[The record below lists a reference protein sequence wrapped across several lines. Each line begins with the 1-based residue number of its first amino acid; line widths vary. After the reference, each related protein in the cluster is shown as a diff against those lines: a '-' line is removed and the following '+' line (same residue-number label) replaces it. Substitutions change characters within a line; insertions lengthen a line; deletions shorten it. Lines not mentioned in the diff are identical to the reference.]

1 MTVQGLNNTSTTAMS
16 QKSTY
21 HKPFFSKKS
30 FNIATI
36 VHIEKKIDRKKGIG
50 KMGHTSEKEL
60 KAQENKGTY

>member
-1 MTVQGLNNTSTTAMS
+1 MS